1 MLLPSR
7 SLRAVLAPAALFLLP
22 LSSLPLLLTG
32 CSAATSTAA
41 SASKA
46 AFIAG
51 NWQFSSVAPAAVH
64 LSGISGELSGSAAAV
79 TGILHAQ
86 LASACVAPTTAVTV
100 AGSADA
106 NGALTL
112 TGAVAGGT
120 LTINGTLAADG
131 RSLSGAV
138 YNVAGGTCAFAKPA
152 DAVAQA
158 YMPLS
163 GSYTGSFRDSDGLI
177 ATVQATLNQSAD
189 ANGDGNYTL
198 TGTSTPNNPCFST
211 TVPISNTSVTGGNF
225 TFTYTDP
232 NTTNSVTASGTFSSD
247 ASTLTVANWTLSG
260 PCGADTGTGSM
271 SRQ

>member
-7 SLRAVLAPAALFLLP
+7 SLRAVIVPAV
-22 LSSLPLLLTG
+22 LSLLPLLLTG
-32 CSAATSTAA
+32 CSATSTGA

-46 AFIAG
+46 AFVAG

-86 LASACVAPTTAVTV
+86 LASACVAPTTALTV

-112 TGAVAGGT
+112 TSAVAGGT
-120 LTINGTLAADG
+120 LTINGNLAADG
-131 RSLSGAV
+131 RSLSNAT

-163 GSYTGSFRDSDGLI
+163 GSYTGTFRDGDGLI
-177 ATVQATLNQSAD
+177 ATVQANLTQSAD

-198 TGTSTPNNPCFST
+198 TGTATPNNPCFST
-211 TVPISNTSVTGGNF
+211 TVPILNTSVTGGNF

-232 NTTNSVTASGTFSSD
+232 NTTNSVTANGTFSND

-271 SRQ
+271 TRQ